1 MKIES
6 LRNSLFLIL
15 TLLALRLDAAGPI
28 QSHEIP
34 EPLRPWQAWVSWSH
48 PDLNCPF
55 LSTGSSRQC
64 VWSNQLKLDLNPASG
79 HFVYQASV
87 FADSLVPLPG
97 NRDHWPENLQ
107 LDGSPAVL
115 LDHQGEPA
123 VRLAPGDHT
132 LSGDFRW
139 GRLPDTLAVPPQTG
153 IVQLRLNGK
162 AVTHPVLRKGNLW
175 LKTQTDENTRR
186 QPEDSVKMRLFRLLD
201 DGHPFTVETL
211 MDVRISGAQR
221 ELVLGKPLLEGFIP
235 TKIESALPA
244 RLEPNGDL
252 RIQARPGS
260 WQVRLFSRH
269 VAPVTQLRRVVQGAP
284 WPGEE
289 IWAFRAEHQLRV
301 VEVSGPAQIDSRQVD
316 LPDTWSSLPAYL
328 MQPEDLFSIKEVR
341 RANAQAEADQLNLE
355 RNIWLDFDAQGYTLQ
370 DRMTGSLNS
379 RWRLSVDPILQLGRV
394 TLNGVPQL
402 ITHLPGSELAGVE
415 VRHGNLDLEADI
427 RVAQAGFELPVS
439 GWDAQFQHQR
449 STLHLPPGW
458 RLLAV
463 GGVDNVPRSWIQQW
477 TLYDLFLVL
486 IATLAASRLWGWLW
500 AIPILMGL
508 VLTWQEPLAPQWV
521 WLYLLMTIALGRVA
535 PAGRLQ
541 KWVRGLRLSGYLAL
555 ILAALPFLVTQARFG
570 LHPQL
575 ERYAMTPSYALIE
588 PQVLSEPAPA
598 AAPSRA
604 LSAPRLAKPES
615 DLMSVGK
622 MQRPSYRVLDEVD
635 PNAIVQTGPGL
646 PAWEWNRVDLIWNGP
661 VAAGQT
667 LHLYVLSPL
676 LTSILR
682 FVAIGLVLLMAW
694 RLLDREKHPG
704 LRLPRFDQL
713 MVAMLA
719 LPLLCA
725 VSGKSIAG
733 VSDQALPG
741 QALLNELETRLIL
754 PPECLPEC
762 AAIQT
767 MKLQIDSRAYR
778 ATLWVH
784 ADEPVAIPLPVDVTR
799 STPLSVTLN
808 DKAPAKLMRQD
819 EQLWLQVPK
828 GIVQVR
834 IAIGLPPGSEATI
847 PLPLK
852 PHRVEV
858 EADGWSV
865 EGVGKDQVPGAQL
878 NLTRQQRGEEPG
890 EDENFS
896 VSNTL
901 PAFVR
906 VERELQLGNNW
917 SVTTRVVRQTATGSP
932 VTLHLPL
939 MAGESVISETVQVK
953 QGQVVVALPAQEK
966 SVSWRSNLAI
976 GAHLELIAAETDQ
989 YVEVWRVNVGPIWH
1003 ITTEGIP
1010 PVQRQAVDGRWVPTW
1025 QPWPGERVALTVVR
1039 PEAVEGSSVTI
1050 DQSQV
1055 SIQPGQRVTQGELS
1069 LSLRASRG
1077 GKHEIRLPE
1086 DAQIQSVAINGNR
1099 VTIRPE
1105 QGKLALPVVPGSQ
1118 KYAIVWRQPTGTALR
1133 WKSPDLSLGAD
1144 SVNAN
1149 IRVALPEDRWSLWV
1163 DGPRMGP
1170 AILFWSLLFVV
1181 LLAALILGR
1190 ATSAFLPLSTLSW
1203 FLLGIGLTQVS
1214 IFSAMAV
1221 IAWFLLLHYRT
1232 KLDPAAHPKRFNL
1245 VQVGVVILTLIFIGI
1260 LIWSVQQGLLGYP
1273 SMQIEGNGSSAYALN
1288 WYQDRVAETYPQV
1301 SVISVPLLVYR
1312 GLMLVW
1318 ALWLAFS
1325 LLAWLKW
1332 GWGAFSKGGV
1342 YWKAIKIELGGRKPR
1357 RSPKT
1362 EAAPE
1367 ESKNK

>member
-1 MKIES
+1 M
-6 LRNSLFLIL
+6 
-15 TLLALRLDAAGPI
+15 
-28 QSHEIP
+28 
-34 EPLRPWQAWVSWSH
+34 
-48 PDLNCPF
+48 
-55 LSTGSSRQC
+55 
-64 VWSNQLKLDLNPASG
+64 
-79 HFVYQASV
+79 
-87 FADSLVPLPG
+87 
-97 NRDHWPENLQ
+97 
-107 LDGSPAVL
+107 
-115 LDHQGEPA
+115 
-123 VRLAPGDHT
+123 RLAPGDHT

-139 GRLPDTLAVPPQTG
+139 DRLPDTLAVPPQIG

-162 AVTHPVLRKGNLW
+162 AVTHPVLRQGNLW
-175 LKTQTDENTRR
+175 LKTQGDESARR
-186 QPEDSVKMRLFRLLD
+186 QPEDSVSLRLFRLLD
-201 DGHPFTVETL
+201 DGHPFTDEAL

-235 TKIESALPA
+235 TRIESALPA

-260 WQVRLFSRH
+260 WQVKVFSRH
-269 VAPVTQLRRVVQGAP
+269 VAPVAQLGRVVQGAP

-289 IWAFRAEHQLRV
+289 IWAFRAEHRLRV
-301 VEVSGPAQIDSRQVD
+301 VEVSGPAQIDPRQVD
-316 LPDTWSSLPAYL
+316 LPDAWSSLPAYL

-341 RANAQAEADQLNLE
+341 RANAQADADRLSLE
-355 RNIWLDFDAQGYTLQ
+355 RNIWLDFDARGYTLQ
-370 DRMTGSLNS
+370 DHMTGSLNS
-379 RWRLSVDPILQLGRV
+379 RWRLSVDPALQLGRV

-415 VRHGNLDLEADI
+415 VRHGNLDLVADI
-427 RVAQAGFELPVS
+427 RVGQAGFELPVS
-439 GWDAQFQHQR
+439 GWEAEFQQLR
-449 STLHLPPGW
+449 SILHLPPGW

-463 GGVDNVPRSWIQQW
+463 GGVDNVPQSWVQQW

-486 IATLAASRLWGWLW
+486 IATLAASRLWGWPW

-521 WLYLLMTIALGRVA
+521 WLYLLVTIALGRVA

-555 ILAALPFLVTQARFG
+555 ILVALPFLITQARLG

-575 ERYAMTPSYALIE
+575 ERYAMTPSYALLE
-588 PQVLSEPAPA
+588 PQVLSESAPA
-598 AAPSRA
+598 AAPPSP
-604 LSAPRLAKPES
+604 LSARRLAKPES
-615 DLMSVGK
+615 DSMSVGK
-622 MQRPSYRVLDEVD
+622 LQSPSYRVLDEVD
-635 PNAIVQTGPGL
+635 PNAVVQTGPGL

-661 VAAGQT
+661 VAGGQT
-667 LHLYVLSPL
+667 LRLYVLSPL
-676 LTSILR
+676 LTSSLR
-682 FVAIGLVLLMAW
+682 FIAIGLVLLMAW
-694 RLLDREKHPG
+694 RLLDRDKHPG

-713 MVAMLA
+713 MVAILA
-719 LPLLCA
+719 LPLLSA
-725 VSGKSIAG
+725 VSGKLMAG
-733 VSDQALPG
+733 MSDQMLPD
-741 QALLNELETRLIL
+741 QALLNELETRLTL

-767 MKLQIDSRAYR
+767 MKLQIDRRAYR

-784 ADEPVAIPLPVDVTR
+784 ADEPVGIPLPVDVTR

-808 DKAPAKLMRQD
+808 NKAPTKLVRQD
-819 EQLWLQVPK
+819 NQLWLQVPK

-834 IAIGLPPGSEATI
+834 IAVGLPPTTEAEI
-847 PLPLK
+847 PLPLR

-858 EADGWSV
+858 EAEGWSV
-865 EGVGKDQVPGAQL
+865 EGVGKNQVPGAQL
-878 NLTRQQRGEEPG
+878 NLTRQQRGEAPG

-896 VSNTL
+896 ASNTL
-901 PAFVR
+901 PAFFR
-906 VERELQLGNNW
+906 VERVLQLGNSW
-917 SVTTRVVRQTATGSP
+917 SMTTRVVRQTPSGSP

-953 QGQVVVALPAQEK
+953 QGQIVVALPAQEK
-966 SVSWRSNLAI
+966 RVSWRSNLEI
-976 GAHLELIAAETDQ
+976 GEQLELIAAETDQ
-989 YVEVWRVNVGPIWH
+989 WVEEWRVNVGPIWH

-1010 PVQRQAVDGRWVPTW
+1010 PVQRQAAGGRWVPTW

-1050 DQSQV
+1050 DQSHV

-1077 GKHEIRLPE
+1077 GKHDIRLPE
-1086 DAQIQSVAINGNR
+1086 DAQIQSVEINGNR

-1105 QGKLALPVVPGSQ
+1105 QGKLSLPVVPGTQ
-1118 KYAIVWRQPTGTALR
+1118 NFTLVWRQPTGTAMR
-1133 WKSPDLSLGAD
+1133 WKSPALSLGAD

-1181 LLAALILGR
+1181 GLAAIILGR
-1190 ATSAFLPLSTLSW
+1190 ATSSFLPLSTLSW

-1214 IFSAMAV
+1214 ILSGIAV

-1232 KLDPAAHPKRFNL
+1232 KLDAAIHPKRFNL
-1245 VQVGVVILTLIFIGI
+1245 VQVGGVILTLIFIGI

-1273 SMQIEGNGSSAYALN
+1273 SMQIEGNGSFAYELN

-1332 GWGAFSKGGV
+1332 GWAAFSKGGV
-1342 YWKAIKIELGGRKPR
+1342 YWKAIKIELGGRKAR
-1357 RSPKT
+1357 RSSKAETVPV
-1362 EAAPE
+1362 EN
-1367 ESKNK
+1367 KNK